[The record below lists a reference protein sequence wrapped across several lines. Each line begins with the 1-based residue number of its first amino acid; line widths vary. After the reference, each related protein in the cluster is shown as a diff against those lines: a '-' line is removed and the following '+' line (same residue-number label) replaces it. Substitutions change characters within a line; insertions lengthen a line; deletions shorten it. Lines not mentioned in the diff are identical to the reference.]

1 MFCLNLKRFK
11 NIFQNIQALQKR
23 VDVAISDLD
32 SVKTFASESQKSFGF
47 SKKQFDSGRF
57 VERGGEGLIGE
68 VEKQVGH
75 QAVAVSRNRS
85 LLQNKFGMTGK
96 NIGRVG
102 IREKTDRQIEFCNR

>member
-32 SVKTFASESQKSFGF
+32 SVKTFASESQKRFGF
-47 SKKQFDSGRF
+47 SEKQFDSGRF
-57 VERGGEGLIGE
+57 VERGGEGLVGE

-75 QAVAVSRNRS
+75 QTVAVSRNRN
-85 LLQNKFGMTGK
+85 LPQNKFGMTRK
-96 NIGRVG
+96 IVRRFG
-102 IREKTDRQIEFCNR
+102 IREKTDRRIEFWNR